1 MTKPIGF
8 LRNATLLRDGGNTP
22 YQLEG
27 TCVSHEE
34 RHDLVHRYMYSSL
47 ILNQVNDNTFET
59 RNSIYKVL
67 SWAEPKTEPS
77 PEELEAIHK
86 YFNALIV

>member
-1 MTKPIGF
+1 MTKPTGF
-8 LRNATLLRDGGNTP
+8 LKNATLLRDRGNEP

-27 TCVSHEE
+27 NCVSHEE

-47 ILNQVNDNTFET
+47 ILNQIDDNTFET

-67 SWAEPKTEPS
+67 SWAEPATAPS
-77 PEELEAIHK
+77 PEELEAMYK
-86 YFNALIV
+86 YFNSLIV